1 MQGAVIAASLQ
12 AGLGSSAPI
21 LSCRLLSSVRRA
33 FSSSGMALDRKQPP
47 PPPLGVSEELAAR
60 ISDKGL
66 LKTHGLIGGD
76 WMTAA
81 DGATYQVLNP
91 ATGWPLATL
100 PRMRSDET
108 LAAVAAAATVFPAWS
123 ALTAKQRG
131 AVLRKWHQLTS
142 EAAEDIALIMTAE
155 SGKPLAESRAEVAGG
170 LDSIDWSASECR
182 RVSGSVLETVSR
194 DRRMLVLRQ
203 PVGVVG
209 AVTPWNFPMS
219 MITRKVAPA
228 LAAGCTVV
236 LKPSEQTPLTA
247 LALAELAE
255 RAGVPDGAFN
265 VVLGDPAAIGHAL
278 MSSEEVRKIGFTG
291 STAVGKML
299 MAQAANTVKRV
310 SLELG
315 GNAPFLVMAD
325 ADLGLA
331 AKGVVASALRNSGQT
346 CICANRVFVHDK
358 VYDEFAARVAK
369 IVQGLHVGDGFAPAT
384 THGPLINPAAVE
396 KVVAHCADAVVKGA
410 KVLAGGGPPE
420 GLPEALKGGNFFAP
434 TVLADATIDMRVF
447 REETFGP
454 LLPLFRFST
463 DDEAVALANDT
474 EYGLAAYFYTR
485 DLRRAWTLAERLEYG
500 MIGVNEVAITSEVAP
515 FGGVKQ
521 SGLGREQGTVGMEEF
536 LEVKYVCMG
545 LGYAS
550 PSDDDDD

>member
-1 MQGAVIAASLQ
+1 MKASD
-12 AGLGSSAPI
+12 GST
-21 LSCRLLSSVRRA
+21 
-33 FSSSGMALDRKQPP
+33 F
-47 PPPLGVSEELAAR
+47 
-60 ISDKGL
+60 
-66 LKTHGLIGGD
+66 
-76 WMTAA
+76 
-81 DGATYQVLNP
+81 QVFNP
-91 ATGWPLATL
+91 ATGKPLATL
-100 PRMRSDET
+100 PKMKADET
-108 LAAVAAAATVFPAWS
+108 LAAIAAAHSVYPSWS

-131 AVLRKWHQLTS
+131 AVLRRWHHLAT
-142 EAAEDIALIMTAE
+142 EASDDIAAIMTAE
-155 SGKPLAESRAEVAGG
+155 CGKPLAEAKAEIAGG

-182 RVSGSVLETVSR
+182 RVTGDVLETTSR

-209 AVTPWNFPMS
+209 AITPWNFPMS

-236 LKPSEQTPLTA
+236 LKPSEATPLTA
-247 LALAELAE
+247 LALAELAD
-255 RAGVPDGAFN
+255 RAGLPDGAFN
-265 VVLGDPAAIGHAL
+265 VVLGDAPAIGHAML
-278 MSSEEVRKIGFTG
+278 SSETVRKIGFTG
-291 STAVGKML
+291 STAVGKTL

-325 ADLGLA
+325 ADLALA
-331 AKGVVASALRNSGQT
+331 AKGVVSSALRNSGQT

-358 VYDEFAARVAK
+358 VYDEFSSLVAE
-369 IVQGLHVGDGFAPAT
+369 IVKGLRVGDGFSPDT
-384 THGPLINPAAVE
+384 THGPLINAAALD
-396 KVVAHCADAVVKGA
+396 KVVAHCSDAVSKGA
-410 KVLAGGGPPE
+410 RVLAGGGRPQE
-420 GLPEALKGGNFFAP
+420 LPEALAGGTFFQP

-454 LLPLFRFST
+454 LIPLFRFHD
-463 DDEAVALANDT
+463 DDEAVMLANDT

-485 DLRRAWTLAERLEYG
+485 DLKKAWTLAERLEYG
-500 MIGVNEVAITSEVAP
+500 MIGVNEVAITAEVAP

-521 SGLGREQGTVGMEEF
+521 SGLGREQGTIGMDEF

-550 PSDDDDD
+550 DDDDD